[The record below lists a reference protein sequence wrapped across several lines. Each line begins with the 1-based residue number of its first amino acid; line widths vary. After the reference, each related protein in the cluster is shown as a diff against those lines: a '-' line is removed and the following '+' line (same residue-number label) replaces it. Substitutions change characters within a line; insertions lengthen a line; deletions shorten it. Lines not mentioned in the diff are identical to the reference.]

1 MSNERRHELEKNDLA
16 ILLDRVSKAIEPYSM
31 MIALGLGALFIGGIG
46 WLLYNSEQ
54 SGDRSVATLEL
65 IQGAASQDS
74 ELLLDVSEDY
84 PGTAAASWAKVYQG
98 QLQLSQGIQTLYRDQ
113 EEAKQLLS
121 DSKLAF
127 ESAIKDDTDQLLRS
141 RSYLGIARAD
151 ESLGDFEGATKAYE
165 QVVSI
170 AESEAMIKQAE
181 QRIAAL
187 GDPKTKDRSE
197 LVRNTGIGFTIAG
210 VVLGVGGVAMI
221 GSEDIAIW
229 GATVLA
235 PVGGTLIITGV
246 PLWVIGASEIPE
258 LTEPE
263 SEAAIIG
270 GTILAGLGVGGTG
283 VSGVVAIAGSKAALL
298 PLGLGLAAVGGGIV
312 LATYGA
318 EERVIGQA
326 SMGPQIRLGPGSF
339 DLRWSF

>member
-31 MIALGLGALFIGGIG
+31 MIALGVGALFIGGIG

-74 ELLLDVSEDY
+74 EVLMDVSEDY

-127 ESAIKDDTDQLLRS
+127 ESAIKDDSDPLLRS

-151 ESLGDFEGATKAYE
+151 ESLGNFEDATKAYE

-187 GDPKTKDRSE
+187 SDPKTKE
-197 LVRNTGIGFTIAG
+197 FLVWF
-210 VVLGVGGVAMI
+210 
-221 GSEDIAIW
+221 DDQDF
-229 GATVLA
+229 A
-235 PVGGTLIITGV
+235 PADPSLPPSMPGLDTL
-246 PLWVIGASEIPE
+246 PDQPE
-258 LTEPE
+258 LSTGQLP
-263 SEAAIIG
+263 
-270 GTILAGLGVGGTG
+270 GGTG
-283 VSGVVAIAGSKAALL
+283 SIGDGGELDFVETEKAGSDDPEDAEDKSADKASSE
-298 PLGLGLAAVGGGIV
+298 GD
-312 LATYGA
+312 
-318 EERVIGQA
+318 E
-326 SMGPQIRLGPGSF
+326 
-339 DLRWSF
+339 

>member
-31 MIALGLGALFIGGIG
+31 MIALGVGALFIGGIV

-74 ELLLDVSEDY
+74 EVLMGVSEDY
-84 PGTAAASWAKVYQG
+84 PGTVAASWAKVYQG

-127 ESAIKDDTDQLLRS
+127 ESAIKDDSDQLLRS

-151 ESLGDFEGATKAYE
+151 ESLRNFEEATKAYE

-170 AESEAMIKQAE
+170 AESEAMIKHAE

-187 GDPKTKDRSE
+187 GDPKTEEFMVWFNDQD
-197 LVRNTGIGFTIAG
+197 F
-210 VVLGVGGVAMI
+210 
-221 GSEDIAIW
+221 
-229 GATVLA
+229 A
-235 PVGGTLIITGV
+235 PADPSLPPSMPGLDTL
-246 PLWVIGASEIPE
+246 PDMPE
-258 LTEPE
+258 LSTFQ
-263 SEAAIIG
+263 
-270 GTILAGLGVGGTG
+270 LQGGTG
-283 VSGVVAIAGSKAALL
+283 SIGDGDELDLVETEEAGSDNPEDAEDKSADKA
-298 PLGLGLAAVGGGIV
+298 
-312 LATYGA
+312 
-318 EERVIGQA
+318 
-326 SMGPQIRLGPGSF
+326 GSEG
-339 DLRWSF
+339 DE